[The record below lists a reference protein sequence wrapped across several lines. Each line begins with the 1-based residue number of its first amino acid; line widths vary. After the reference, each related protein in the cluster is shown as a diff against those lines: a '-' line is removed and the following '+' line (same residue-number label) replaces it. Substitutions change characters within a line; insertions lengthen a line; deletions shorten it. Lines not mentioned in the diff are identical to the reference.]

1 MKYLVILG
9 DGMADYPCPQL
20 DGKTPLEV
28 ANKPNMD
35 ALCAKGVIGLVKTV
49 PDGMKPG
56 SDVANLAMMGYAPD
70 KYYTGRSPLEALSIG
85 IDMSSSDIATRCNLV
100 TLSGDEPFE
109 NKVMVDYS
117 AGEITTQEAEE
128 LIKAVQEALGNDK
141 YSFYSGVSY
150 RHCMITK
157 GGKLGAQY
165 TPPHDIS
172 DKVIGEYLPK
182 GEDADEHLAMLQAS
196 YQLLKDHPINIERI
210 KQGKNPANCIWL
222 WGEGS
227 KPALDDF
234 GQKYGLKAGVISAVD
249 LVKGIGIG
257 AGMTSW
263 DVEGATGTYHTNFEG
278 KAKRAIDAFREGYD
292 YVYIHMEAPD
302 ECGHQGDLDNKIK
315 SIELIDEKVVG
326 YCKRELDE
334 MGEPYRILIAPDH
347 PTPISIKTHV
357 GDPVPFILYDSS
369 SDIDS
374 GFSTYN
380 EKTAKES
387 GIYYEPCQD
396 LIEDFLSKPEETQE
410 SSQLADTGESDNEDK
425 AVAPVQP
432 IGDNQAP
439 KTKKPL
445 TAKQKKNIIIA
456 VLCIVAIIGV
466 GLGIGLPVYFHF
478 KDKIMV
484 ASAEDFNKDIT
495 KGTYFVLSKDVVI
508 DGDLDMSARGNYSID
523 LQGHTLTV
531 NGTLTYS
538 TDDAKDIKIGNTKKK
553 AYVEGGVVDADKIVI
568 NALNANVEILSN
580 TQTSRA
586 EILAKQV
593 TLTSMTSADGIYVG
607 AQNVALKG
615 AISTANASQ
624 IELSSTAVDAN
635 AQVSATG
642 KINGK
647 LVAQKV
653 DLTAT
658 ASSGITSIVLDAD
671 STAQISGKVEAGI
684 EGGKKVA
691 MLSGHSC
698 SEYRDI
704 ATLAIYRESAGDYTI
719 KGCDKVVYIDKLATP
734 VDLIVEERAGGKIFA
749 VSAKVVGATKYVFNV
764 DGTEHV
770 VESNQLDVSSLMS
783 NGGAGKHIIT
793 VFVKGDY
800 DFGALETASGT
811 VYVDSDQA
819 KIEYAY
825 KITLSTPE
833 NVQVA
838 EDSNGIYL
846 AFNKVDFADYYT
858 VDVAGQQLRFDADK
872 NATTQKFYLTEV
884 LKAVGNYS
892 VRVTAHSNVAEILS
906 SKQAMASYTKT
917 QQLGTVTELTAR
929 ENGAQINVSW
939 VAIDGADSYIVYA
952 NNAGTLVELGR
963 TSMTSFSFD
972 KTLLGGATEIAVVA
986 QGNGYYTTGGF
997 ANATVER

>member
-56 SDVANLAMMGYAPD
+56 SDVANLSMMGYAPD

-85 IDMSSSDIATRCNLV
+85 IDMSASDIATRCNLV
-100 TLSGDEPFE
+100 TLSDDEPFE

-182 GEDADEHLAMLQAS
+182 GEDSDEHLAMLQAS
-196 YQLLKDHPINIERI
+196 YELLKDHPINLERI

-278 KAKRAIDAFREGYD
+278 KAKRAIDAFKEGYD

-326 YCKRELDE
+326 YCKRELDD

-347 PTPISIKTHV
+347 PTPIAIKTHV

-369 SDIDS
+369 SDIES
-374 GFSTYN
+374 GYTTYN
-380 EKTAKES
+380 EKTAKAS

-396 LIEDFLSKPEETQE
+396 LIDDFLSKPEETQE
-410 SSQLADTGESDNEDK
+410 EVVPTEEQKGDGV

-432 IGDNQAP
+432 ISDNKPP
-439 KTKKPL
+439 KAKKPL

-466 GLGIGLPVYFHF
+466 GLGVGLPVYFHF

-484 ASAEDFNKDIT
+484 AEAADFNKDIT

-531 NGTLTYS
+531 RGTLTYS
-538 TDDAKDIKIGNTKKK
+538 TDSAKDIKIGNTKKK
-553 AYVEGGVVDADKIVI
+553 AYVEGGVIDADKIVI
-568 NALNANVEILSN
+568 STLNANVEILSN
-580 TQTSRA
+580 TQTGRA
-586 EILAKQV
+586 EIVAKRV
-593 TLTSMTSADGIYVG
+593 TISSMTAADGISVG
-607 AQNVALKG
+607 AQNISLTG
-615 AISTANASQ
+615 AISTGNASQ
-624 IELSSTAVDAN
+624 IILSSTAVDAN
-635 AQVSATG
+635 AQASATG
-642 KINGK
+642 KIGGK
-647 LVAQKV
+647 LALENV
-653 DLTAT
+653 DLIAT
-658 ASSGITSIVLDAD
+658 ASSSITSIVLDD
-671 STAQISGKVEAGI
+671 QSTAQISGTIEAGI

-691 MLSGHSC
+691 MLGGHSC
-698 SEYRDI
+698 SEYKNV
-704 ATLAIYRESAGDYTI
+704 ATLAIYRAGVGDYTI

-734 VDLIVEERAGGKIFA
+734 VDLIIEERAGGKIFA
-749 VSAKVVGATKYVFNV
+749 VSAKVVGATNYVFNV

-770 VESNQLDVSSLMS
+770 ASGNQLDISALMS

-793 VFVKGDY
+793 VYAKGNY
-800 DFGALETASGT
+800 DFATLETADAT
-811 VYVDSDQA
+811 VYVDSDST

-825 KITLSTPE
+825 KITLATPE
-833 NVQVA
+833 NLQVA

-846 AFNKVDFADYYT
+846 AFSKVDFADYYT
-858 VDVAGQQLRFDADK
+858 VDVAGQQLRFEADK
-872 NATTQKFYLTEV
+872 DAATQKFYLTEV
-884 LKAVGNYS
+884 LKEVGNYS

-906 SKQAMASYTKT
+906 SKQAMTSYTKT
-917 QQLGTVTELTAR
+917 QQLGVATELTAR

-939 VAIDGADSYIVYA
+939 SAVEGADSYIIFA
-952 NNAGTLVELGR
+952 NDGGRLVELGR

-972 KTLLGGATEIAVVA
+972 KTLLGSATEVSVVA
-986 QGNGYYTTGGF
+986 QGNGYYITGGF
-997 ANATVER
+997 ATTPIV

>member
-56 SDVANLAMMGYAPD
+56 SDVANLSMMGYAPD

-85 IDMSSSDIATRCNLV
+85 IDMSASDIATRCNLV
-100 TLSGDEPFE
+100 TLSDDEPFE

-182 GEDADEHLAMLQAS
+182 GEDSDEHLAMLQAS
-196 YQLLKDHPINIERI
+196 YELLKDHPINLERI

-249 LVKGIGIG
+249 LVKGIGVG

-278 KAKRAIDAFREGYD
+278 KAKRAIDAFKEGYD

-315 SIELIDEKVVG
+315 AIELIDEKVVG
-326 YCKRELDE
+326 YCKRELDD

-347 PTPISIKTHV
+347 PTPIAIKTHV

-369 SDIDS
+369 SDIES
-374 GFSTYN
+374 GYTTYN
-380 EKTAKES
+380 EKTAKAS

-396 LIEDFLSKPEETQE
+396 LIDDFLSKPEETQE
-410 SSQLADTGESDNEDK
+410 EVVPTEEQKGDGV

-432 IGDNQAP
+432 ISDNKPP
-439 KTKKPL
+439 KAKKPL

-466 GLGIGLPVYFHF
+466 GLGVGLPVYFHF

-484 ASAEDFNKDIT
+484 AEAADFNKDIT

-531 NGTLTYS
+531 RGTLTYS
-538 TDDAKDIKIGNTKKK
+538 TDSAKDIKIGNTKKK
-553 AYVEGGVVDADKIVI
+553 AYVEGGVIDADKIVI
-568 NALNANVEILSN
+568 STLNANVEILSN
-580 TQTSRA
+580 TQTGRA
-586 EILAKQV
+586 EIVAKRV
-593 TLTSMTSADGIYVG
+593 TISSMTAADGISVG
-607 AQNVALKG
+607 AQNISLTG
-615 AISTANASQ
+615 AISTGNASQ
-624 IELSSTAVDAN
+624 IILSSTAVDAN
-635 AQVSATG
+635 AQASATG
-642 KINGK
+642 KIGGK
-647 LVAQKV
+647 LALENV
-653 DLTAT
+653 DLIAT
-658 ASSGITSIVLDAD
+658 ASSSITSIVLDD
-671 STAQISGKVEAGI
+671 QSTAQISGTIEAGI

-691 MLSGHSC
+691 MLGGHSC
-698 SEYRDI
+698 SEYKNV
-704 ATLAIYRESAGDYTI
+704 ATLAIYRAGAGDYTI

-734 VDLIVEERAGGKIFA
+734 VDLIIEERAGGKIFA
-749 VSAKVVGATKYVFNV
+749 VSAKVVGATNYVFNV

-770 VESNQLDVSSLMS
+770 ASGNQLDISALMS

-793 VFVKGDY
+793 VYAKGNY
-800 DFGALETASGT
+800 DFATLETADAT
-811 VYVDSDQA
+811 VYVDSDST

-825 KITLSTPE
+825 KITLATPE
-833 NVQVA
+833 NLQVA

-846 AFNKVDFADYYT
+846 AVSKVDFADYYT
-858 VDVAGQQLRFDADK
+858 VDIAGQQLRFEADK
-872 NATTQKFYLTEV
+872 DAATQKFYLTEV
-884 LKAVGNYS
+884 LKEVGNYS

-906 SKQAMASYTKT
+906 SKQAMTSYTKT
-917 QQLGTVTELTAR
+917 QQLGVATELTAR

-939 VAIDGADSYIVYA
+939 SAVEGADSYIIFA
-952 NNAGTLVELGR
+952 NDGGRLVELGR

-972 KTLLGGATEIAVVA
+972 KTLLGSATEVSVVA
-986 QGNGYYTTGGF
+986 QGNGYYITGGF
-997 ANATVER
+997 ATTPIV

>member
-56 SDVANLAMMGYAPD
+56 SDVANLSMMGYAPD

-85 IDMSSSDIATRCNLV
+85 IDMSASDIATRCNLV
-100 TLSGDEPFE
+100 TLSDDEPFE

-182 GEDADEHLAMLQAS
+182 GEDSDEHLAMLQAS
-196 YQLLKDHPINIERI
+196 YELLKDHPINLERI

-249 LVKGIGIG
+249 LVKGIGVG

-278 KAKRAIDAFREGYD
+278 KAKRAIDAFKEGYD

-315 SIELIDEKVVG
+315 AIELIDEKVVG
-326 YCKRELDE
+326 YCKRELDD

-347 PTPISIKTHV
+347 PTPIAIKTHV

-369 SDIDS
+369 SDIES
-374 GFSTYN
+374 GYTTYN
-380 EKTAKES
+380 EKTAKAS

-396 LIEDFLSKPEETQE
+396 LIDDFLSKPEETQE
-410 SSQLADTGESDNEDK
+410 EVVPTEEQKGDGV

-432 IGDNQAP
+432 ISDNKPP
-439 KTKKPL
+439 KAKKPL

-466 GLGIGLPVYFHF
+466 GLGVGLPVYFHF

-484 ASAEDFNKDIT
+484 AEAADFNKDIT

-531 NGTLTYS
+531 RGTLTYS
-538 TDDAKDIKIGNTKKK
+538 TDSAKDIKIGNTKKK
-553 AYVEGGVVDADKIVI
+553 AYVEGGVIDADKIVI
-568 NALNANVEILSN
+568 STLNANVEILSN
-580 TQTSRA
+580 TQTGRA
-586 EILAKQV
+586 EIVAKRV
-593 TLTSMTSADGIYVG
+593 TISSMTAADGISVG
-607 AQNVALKG
+607 AQNISLTG
-615 AISTANASQ
+615 AISTGNASQ
-624 IELSSTAVDAN
+624 IILSSTAVDAN
-635 AQVSATG
+635 AQASATG
-642 KINGK
+642 KIGGK
-647 LVAQKV
+647 LALENV
-653 DLTAT
+653 DLIAT
-658 ASSGITSIVLDAD
+658 ASSSITSIVLDD
-671 STAQISGKVEAGI
+671 QSTAQISGTIEAGI

-691 MLSGHSC
+691 MLGGHSC
-698 SEYRDI
+698 SEYKNV
-704 ATLAIYRESAGDYTI
+704 ATLAIYRAGAGDYTI

-734 VDLIVEERAGGKIFA
+734 VDLIIEERAGGKIFA
-749 VSAKVVGATKYVFNV
+749 VSAKVVGATNYVFNV

-770 VESNQLDVSSLMS
+770 ASGNQLDISALMS

-793 VFVKGDY
+793 VYAKGNY
-800 DFGALETASGT
+800 DFATLETADAT
-811 VYVDSDQA
+811 VYVDSDST

-825 KITLSTPE
+825 KITLATPE
-833 NVQVA
+833 NLQVA

-846 AFNKVDFADYYT
+846 AFSKVDFADYYT
-858 VDVAGQQLRFDADK
+858 VDVAGQQLRFEADK
-872 NATTQKFYLTEV
+872 DAATQKFYLTEV
-884 LKAVGNYS
+884 LKEVGNYS

-906 SKQAMASYTKT
+906 SKQAMTSYTKT
-917 QQLGTVTELTAR
+917 QQLGVATELTAR
-929 ENGAQINVSW
+929 ENGAQINVCWSA
-939 VAIDGADSYIVYA
+939 VEGADSYIIFA
-952 NNAGTLVELGR
+952 NDGGRLVELGR

-972 KTLLGGATEIAVVA
+972 KTLLGSATEVSVVA
-986 QGNGYYTTGGF
+986 QGNGYYITGGF
-997 ANATVER
+997 ATTPIV

>member
-56 SDVANLAMMGYAPD
+56 SDVANLSMMGYAPD

-85 IDMSSSDIATRCNLV
+85 IDMSASDIATRCNLV
-100 TLSGDEPFE
+100 TLSDDEPFE

-182 GEDADEHLAMLQAS
+182 GEDSDEHLAMLQAS
-196 YQLLKDHPINIERI
+196 YELLKDHPINLERI

-278 KAKRAIDAFREGYD
+278 KAKRAIDAFKEGYD

-302 ECGHQGDLDNKIK
+302 ECGHQGDLANKIK

-326 YCKRELDE
+326 YCKRELDD

-347 PTPISIKTHV
+347 PTPIAIKTHV

-369 SDIDS
+369 SDIES
-374 GFSTYN
+374 GYTTYN
-380 EKTAKES
+380 EKTAKAS

-396 LIEDFLSKPEETQE
+396 LIDDFLSKPEETQE
-410 SSQLADTGESDNEDK
+410 EVVPTEEQKGDGV

-432 IGDNQAP
+432 ISDNKPP
-439 KTKKPL
+439 KAKKPL

-466 GLGIGLPVYFHF
+466 GLGVGLPVYFHF

-484 ASAEDFNKDIT
+484 AEAADFNKDIT

-531 NGTLTYS
+531 RGTLTYS
-538 TDDAKDIKIGNTKKK
+538 TDSAKDIKIGNTKKK
-553 AYVEGGVVDADKIVI
+553 AYVEGGVIDADKIVI
-568 NALNANVEILSN
+568 STLNANVEILSN
-580 TQTSRA
+580 TQTGRA
-586 EILAKQV
+586 EIVAKRV
-593 TLTSMTSADGIYVG
+593 TISSMTAADGISVG
-607 AQNVALKG
+607 AQNISLTG
-615 AISTANASQ
+615 AISTGNASQ
-624 IELSSTAVDAN
+624 IILSSTAVDAN
-635 AQVSATG
+635 AQASATG
-642 KINGK
+642 KIGGK
-647 LVAQKV
+647 LALENV
-653 DLTAT
+653 DLIAT
-658 ASSGITSIVLDAD
+658 ASSSITSIVLDD
-671 STAQISGKVEAGI
+671 QSTAQISGTIEAGI

-691 MLSGHSC
+691 MLGGHSC
-698 SEYRDI
+698 SEYKNV
-704 ATLAIYRESAGDYTI
+704 ATLAIYRAGAGDYTI

-734 VDLIVEERAGGKIFA
+734 VDLIIEERAGGKIFA
-749 VSAKVVGATKYVFNV
+749 VSAKVVGATNYVFNV

-770 VESNQLDVSSLMS
+770 ASGNQLDISALMS

-793 VFVKGDY
+793 VYAKGNY
-800 DFGALETASGT
+800 DFATLETADAT
-811 VYVDSDQA
+811 VYVDSDST

-825 KITLSTPE
+825 KITLATPE
-833 NVQVA
+833 NLQVA

-846 AFNKVDFADYYT
+846 AFSKVDFADYYT
-858 VDVAGQQLRFDADK
+858 VDIAGQQLRFEADK
-872 NATTQKFYLTEV
+872 DAATQKFYLTEV
-884 LKAVGNYS
+884 LKEVGNYS

-906 SKQAMASYTKT
+906 SKQAMTSYTKT
-917 QQLGTVTELTAR
+917 QQLGVATELTAR

-939 VAIDGADSYIVYA
+939 SAVEGADSYIIFA
-952 NNAGTLVELGR
+952 NDGGRLVELGR

-972 KTLLGGATEIAVVA
+972 KTLLGSATEVSVVA
-986 QGNGYYTTGGF
+986 QGNGYYITGGF
-997 ANATVER
+997 ATTPIV

>member
-56 SDVANLAMMGYAPD
+56 SDVANLSMMGYAPD

-85 IDMSSSDIATRCNLV
+85 IDMSASDIATRCNLV
-100 TLSGDEPFE
+100 TLSDDEPFE

-182 GEDADEHLAMLQAS
+182 GEDSDEHLAMLQAS
-196 YQLLKDHPINIERI
+196 YELLKDHPINLERI

-234 GQKYGLKAGVISAVD
+234 GQKYGLTAGVISAVD
-249 LVKGIGIG
+249 LVKGIGVG

-278 KAKRAIDAFREGYD
+278 KAKRAIDAFKEGYD

-315 SIELIDEKVVG
+315 AIELIDEKVVG
-326 YCKRELDE
+326 YCKRELDD

-347 PTPISIKTHV
+347 PTPIAIKTHV

-369 SDIDS
+369 SDIES
-374 GFSTYN
+374 GYTTYN
-380 EKTAKES
+380 EKTAKAS

-396 LIEDFLSKPEETQE
+396 LIDDFLSKPEETQE
-410 SSQLADTGESDNEDK
+410 EVVPTEEQKGDGV

-432 IGDNQAP
+432 ISDNKPP
-439 KTKKPL
+439 KAKKPL

-466 GLGIGLPVYFHF
+466 GLGVGLPVYFHF

-484 ASAEDFNKDIT
+484 AEAADFNKDIT

-531 NGTLTYS
+531 RGTLTYS
-538 TDDAKDIKIGNTKKK
+538 TDSAKDIKIGNTKKK
-553 AYVEGGVVDADKIVI
+553 AYVEGGVIDADKIVI
-568 NALNANVEILSN
+568 STLNANVEILSN
-580 TQTSRA
+580 TQTGRA
-586 EILAKQV
+586 EIVAKRV
-593 TLTSMTSADGIYVG
+593 TISSMTAADGISVG
-607 AQNVALKG
+607 AQNISLTG
-615 AISTANASQ
+615 AISTGNASQ
-624 IELSSTAVDAN
+624 IILSSTAVDAN
-635 AQVSATG
+635 AQASATG
-642 KINGK
+642 KIGGK
-647 LVAQKV
+647 LALENV
-653 DLTAT
+653 DLIAT
-658 ASSGITSIVLDAD
+658 ASSSITSIVLDD
-671 STAQISGKVEAGI
+671 QSTAQISGTIEAGI

-691 MLSGHSC
+691 MLGGHSC
-698 SEYRDI
+698 SEYKNV
-704 ATLAIYRESAGDYTI
+704 ATLAIYRAGAGDYTI

-734 VDLIVEERAGGKIFA
+734 VDLIIEERAGGKIFA
-749 VSAKVVGATKYVFNV
+749 VSAKVVGATNYVFNV

-770 VESNQLDVSSLMS
+770 ASGNQLDISALMS

-793 VFVKGDY
+793 VYAKGNY
-800 DFGALETASGT
+800 DFATLETADAT
-811 VYVDSDQA
+811 VYVDSDST

-825 KITLSTPE
+825 KITLATPE
-833 NVQVA
+833 NLQVA

-846 AFNKVDFADYYT
+846 AFSKVDFADYYT
-858 VDVAGQQLRFDADK
+858 VDIAGQQLRFEADK
-872 NATTQKFYLTEV
+872 DAATQKFYLTEV
-884 LKAVGNYS
+884 LKEVGNYS

-906 SKQAMASYTKT
+906 SKQAMTSYTKT
-917 QQLGTVTELTAR
+917 QQLGVATELTAR

-939 VAIDGADSYIVYA
+939 SAVEGADSYIIFA
-952 NNAGTLVELGR
+952 NDGGRLVELGR

-972 KTLLGGATEIAVVA
+972 KTLLGSATEVSVVA
-986 QGNGYYTTGGF
+986 QGNGYYITGGF
-997 ANATVER
+997 ATTPIV

>member
-56 SDVANLAMMGYAPD
+56 SDVANLSMMGYAPD

-85 IDMSSSDIATRCNLV
+85 IDMSASDISTRCNLV
-100 TLSGDEPFE
+100 TLSDDEPFE

-182 GEDADEHLAMLQAS
+182 GEDSDEHLAMLQAS
-196 YQLLKDHPINIERI
+196 YELLKDHPINLERI

-249 LVKGIGIG
+249 LVKGIGVG

-278 KAKRAIDAFREGYD
+278 KAKRAIDAFKEGYD

-315 SIELIDEKVVG
+315 AIELIDEKVVG
-326 YCKRELDE
+326 YCKRELDD

-347 PTPISIKTHV
+347 PTPIAIKTHV

-369 SDIDS
+369 SDIES
-374 GFSTYN
+374 GYTTYN
-380 EKTAKES
+380 EKTAKAS

-396 LIEDFLSKPEETQE
+396 LIDDFLSKPEETQE
-410 SSQLADTGESDNEDK
+410 EVVPTEEQKGDGV

-432 IGDNQAP
+432 ISDNKPP
-439 KTKKPL
+439 KAKKPL

-466 GLGIGLPVYFHF
+466 GLGVGLPVYFHF

-484 ASAEDFNKDIT
+484 AEAADFNKDIT

-531 NGTLTYS
+531 RGTLTYS
-538 TDDAKDIKIGNTKKK
+538 TDSAKDIKIGNTKKK
-553 AYVEGGVVDADKIVI
+553 AYVEGGVIDADKIVI
-568 NALNANVEILSN
+568 STLNANVEILSN
-580 TQTSRA
+580 TQTGRA
-586 EILAKQV
+586 EIVAKRV
-593 TLTSMTSADGIYVG
+593 TISSMTAADGISVG
-607 AQNVALKG
+607 AQNISLTG
-615 AISTANASQ
+615 AISTGNASQ
-624 IELSSTAVDAN
+624 IILSSTAVDAN
-635 AQVSATG
+635 AQASATG
-642 KINGK
+642 KIGGK
-647 LVAQKV
+647 LALENV
-653 DLTAT
+653 DLIAT
-658 ASSGITSIVLDAD
+658 ASSSITSIVLDD
-671 STAQISGKVEAGI
+671 QSTAQISGTIEAGI

-691 MLSGHSC
+691 MLGGHSC
-698 SEYRDI
+698 SEYKNV
-704 ATLAIYRESAGDYTI
+704 ATLAIYRAGAGDYTI

-734 VDLIVEERAGGKIFA
+734 VDLIIEERAGGKIFA
-749 VSAKVVGATKYVFNV
+749 VSAKVVGATNYVFNV

-770 VESNQLDVSSLMS
+770 ASGNQLDISALMS

-793 VFVKGDY
+793 VYAKGNY
-800 DFGALETASGT
+800 DFATLETADAT
-811 VYVDSDQA
+811 VYVDSDST

-825 KITLSTPE
+825 KITLATPE
-833 NVQVA
+833 NLQVA

-846 AFNKVDFADYYT
+846 AFSKVDFADYYT
-858 VDVAGQQLRFDADK
+858 VDIAGQQLRFEADK
-872 NATTQKFYLTEV
+872 DAATQKFYLTEV
-884 LKAVGNYS
+884 LKEVGNYS

-906 SKQAMASYTKT
+906 SKQAMTSYTKT
-917 QQLGTVTELTAR
+917 QQLGVATELTAR

-939 VAIDGADSYIVYA
+939 SAVEGADSYIIFA
-952 NNAGTLVELGR
+952 NDGGRLVELGR

-972 KTLLGGATEIAVVA
+972 KTLLGSATEVSVVA
-986 QGNGYYTTGGF
+986 QGNGYYITGGF
-997 ANATVER
+997 ATTPIV

>member
-56 SDVANLAMMGYAPD
+56 SDVANLSMMGYAPD

-85 IDMSSSDIATRCNLV
+85 IDMSASDIATRCNLV
-100 TLSGDEPFE
+100 TLSDDEPFE

-182 GEDADEHLAMLQAS
+182 GEDSDEHLAMLQAS
-196 YQLLKDHPINIERI
+196 YELLKDHPINLERI

-278 KAKRAIDAFREGYD
+278 KAKRAIDAFKEGYD

-326 YCKRELDE
+326 YCKRELDD

-347 PTPISIKTHV
+347 PTPIAIKTHV

-369 SDIDS
+369 SDIES
-374 GFSTYN
+374 GYTTYN
-380 EKTAKES
+380 EKTAKAS

-396 LIEDFLSKPEETQE
+396 LIDDFLSKPEETQE
-410 SSQLADTGESDNEDK
+410 EVVPTEEQKGDGV

-432 IGDNQAP
+432 ISDNKPP
-439 KTKKPL
+439 KAKKPL

-466 GLGIGLPVYFHF
+466 GLGVGLPVYFHF

-484 ASAEDFNKDIT
+484 AEAADFNKDIT

-531 NGTLTYS
+531 RGTLTYS
-538 TDDAKDIKIGNTKKK
+538 TDSAKDIKIGNTKKK
-553 AYVEGGVVDADKIVI
+553 AYVEGGVIDADKIVI
-568 NALNANVEILSN
+568 STLNANVEILSN
-580 TQTSRA
+580 TQTGRA
-586 EILAKQV
+586 EIVAKRV
-593 TLTSMTSADGIYVG
+593 TISSMTAADGISVG
-607 AQNVALKG
+607 AQNISLTG
-615 AISTANASQ
+615 AISTGNASQ
-624 IELSSTAVDAN
+624 IILSSTAVDAN
-635 AQVSATG
+635 AQASATG
-642 KINGK
+642 KIGGK
-647 LVAQKV
+647 LALENV
-653 DLTAT
+653 DLIAT
-658 ASSGITSIVLDAD
+658 ASSSITSIVLDD
-671 STAQISGKVEAGI
+671 QSTAQISGTIEAGI

-691 MLSGHSC
+691 MLGGHSC
-698 SEYRDI
+698 SEYKNV
-704 ATLAIYRESAGDYTI
+704 ATLAIYRAGAGDYTI

-734 VDLIVEERAGGKIFA
+734 VDLIIEERAGGKIFA
-749 VSAKVVGATKYVFNV
+749 VSAKVVGATNYVFNV

-770 VESNQLDVSSLMS
+770 ASGNQLDISALMS

-793 VFVKGDY
+793 VYAKGNY
-800 DFGALETASGT
+800 DFATLETADAT
-811 VYVDSDQA
+811 VYVDSDST

-825 KITLSTPE
+825 KITLATPE
-833 NVQVA
+833 NLQVA

-846 AFNKVDFADYYT
+846 AFSKVDFADYYT
-858 VDVAGQQLRFDADK
+858 VDIAGQQLRFEADK
-872 NATTQKFYLTEV
+872 DAATQKFYLTEV
-884 LKAVGNYS
+884 LKEVGNYS

-906 SKQAMASYTKT
+906 SKQAMTSYTKT
-917 QQLGTVTELTAR
+917 QQLGVATELTAR

-939 VAIDGADSYIVYA
+939 SAVEGADSYIIFA
-952 NNAGTLVELGR
+952 NDGGRLVELGR

-972 KTLLGGATEIAVVA
+972 KTLLGSATEVSVVA
-986 QGNGYYTTGGF
+986 QGNGYYITGGF
-997 ANATVER
+997 ATTPIV

>member
-56 SDVANLAMMGYAPD
+56 SDVANLSMMGYAPD

-85 IDMSSSDIATRCNLV
+85 IDMSASDIATRCNLV
-100 TLSGDEPFE
+100 TLSDDEPFE

-182 GEDADEHLAMLQAS
+182 GEDSDEHLAMLQAS
-196 YQLLKDHPINIERI
+196 YELLKDHPINLERI

-249 LVKGIGIG
+249 LVKGIGVG

-278 KAKRAIDAFREGYD
+278 KAKRAIDAFKEGYD

-315 SIELIDEKVVG
+315 AIELIDEKVVG
-326 YCKRELDE
+326 YCKRELDD

-347 PTPISIKTHV
+347 PTPIAIKTHV

-369 SDIDS
+369 SDIES
-374 GFSTYN
+374 GYTTYN
-380 EKTAKES
+380 EKTAKAS

-396 LIEDFLSKPEETQE
+396 LIDDFLSKPEETQE
-410 SSQLADTGESDNEDK
+410 EVVPTEEQKGDGV

-432 IGDNQAP
+432 ISDNKPP
-439 KTKKPL
+439 KAKKPL

-466 GLGIGLPVYFHF
+466 GLGVGLPVYFHF

-484 ASAEDFNKDIT
+484 AEAADFNKDIT

-531 NGTLTYS
+531 RGTLTYS
-538 TDDAKDIKIGNTKKK
+538 TDSAKDIKIGNTKKK
-553 AYVEGGVVDADKIVI
+553 AYVEGGVIDADKIVI
-568 NALNANVEILSN
+568 STLNANVEILSN
-580 TQTSRA
+580 TQTGRA
-586 EILAKQV
+586 EIVAKRV
-593 TLTSMTSADGIYVG
+593 TISSMTAADGISVG
-607 AQNVALKG
+607 AQNISLTG
-615 AISTANASQ
+615 AISTGNASQ
-624 IELSSTAVDAN
+624 IILSSTAVDAN
-635 AQVSATG
+635 AQASATG
-642 KINGK
+642 KIGGK
-647 LVAQKV
+647 LALENV
-653 DLTAT
+653 DLIAT
-658 ASSGITSIVLDAD
+658 ASSSITSIVLDD
-671 STAQISGKVEAGI
+671 QSTAQISGTIEAGI

-691 MLSGHSC
+691 MLGGHSC
-698 SEYRDI
+698 SEYKNV
-704 ATLAIYRESAGDYTI
+704 ATLAIYRAGAGDYTI

-734 VDLIVEERAGGKIFA
+734 VDLIIEERAGGKIFA
-749 VSAKVVGATKYVFNV
+749 VSAKVVGATNYVFNV

-770 VESNQLDVSSLMS
+770 ASGNQLDISALMS

-793 VFVKGDY
+793 VYAKGNY
-800 DFGALETASGT
+800 DFATLETADAT
-811 VYVDSDQA
+811 VYVDSDST

-825 KITLSTPE
+825 KITLATPE
-833 NVQVA
+833 NLQVA

-846 AFNKVDFADYYT
+846 AFSKVDFADYYT
-858 VDVAGQQLRFDADK
+858 VDIAGQQLRFEADK
-872 NATTQKFYLTEV
+872 DAATQKFYLTEV
-884 LKAVGNYS
+884 LKEVGNYS

-906 SKQAMASYTKT
+906 SKQAMTSYTKT
-917 QQLGTVTELTAR
+917 QQLGVATELTAR

-939 VAIDGADSYIVYA
+939 SAVEGADSYIIFA
-952 NNAGTLVELGR
+952 NDGGRLVELGR

-972 KTLLGGATEIAVVA
+972 KTLLGSATEVSVVA
-986 QGNGYYTTGGF
+986 QGNGYYITGGF
-997 ANATVER
+997 ATTPIV

>member
-56 SDVANLAMMGYAPD
+56 SDVANLSMMGYAPD

-85 IDMSSSDIATRCNLV
+85 IDMSASDIATRCNLV
-100 TLSGDEPFE
+100 TLSDDEPFE

-182 GEDADEHLAMLQAS
+182 GEDSDEHLAMLQAS
-196 YQLLKDHPINIERI
+196 YELLKDHPINLERI

-278 KAKRAIDAFREGYD
+278 KAKRAIDAFKEGYD

-315 SIELIDEKVVG
+315 AIELIDEKVVG
-326 YCKRELDE
+326 YCKRELDD

-347 PTPISIKTHV
+347 PTPIAIKTHV

-369 SDIDS
+369 SDIES
-374 GFSTYN
+374 GYTTYN
-380 EKTAKES
+380 EKTAKAS

-396 LIEDFLSKPEETQE
+396 LIDDFLSKPEETQE
-410 SSQLADTGESDNEDK
+410 EVVPTEEQKGDGV

-432 IGDNQAP
+432 ISDNKPP
-439 KTKKPL
+439 KAKKPL

-466 GLGIGLPVYFHF
+466 GLGVGLPVYFHF

-484 ASAEDFNKDIT
+484 AEAADFNKDIT

-531 NGTLTYS
+531 RGTLTYS
-538 TDDAKDIKIGNTKKK
+538 TDSAKDIKIGNTKKK
-553 AYVEGGVVDADKIVI
+553 AYVEGGVIDADKIVI
-568 NALNANVEILSN
+568 STLNANVEILSN
-580 TQTSRA
+580 TQTGRA
-586 EILAKQV
+586 EIVAKRV
-593 TLTSMTSADGIYVG
+593 TISSMTAADGISVG
-607 AQNVALKG
+607 AQNISLTG
-615 AISTANASQ
+615 AISTGNASQ
-624 IELSSTAVDAN
+624 IILSSTAVDAN
-635 AQVSATG
+635 AQASATG
-642 KINGK
+642 KIGGK
-647 LVAQKV
+647 LALENV
-653 DLTAT
+653 DLIAT
-658 ASSGITSIVLDAD
+658 ASSSITSIVLDD
-671 STAQISGKVEAGI
+671 QSTAQISGTIEAGI

-691 MLSGHSC
+691 MLGGHSC
-698 SEYRDI
+698 SEYKNV
-704 ATLAIYRESAGDYTI
+704 ATLAIYRAGAGDYTI

-734 VDLIVEERAGGKIFA
+734 VDLIIEERAGGKIFA
-749 VSAKVVGATKYVFNV
+749 VSAKVVGATNYVFNV

-770 VESNQLDVSSLMS
+770 ASGNQLDISALMS

-793 VFVKGDY
+793 VYAKGNY
-800 DFGALETASGT
+800 DFATLEIADAT
-811 VYVDSDQA
+811 VYVDSDST

-825 KITLSTPE
+825 KITLATPE
-833 NVQVA
+833 NLQVA

-846 AFNKVDFADYYT
+846 AFSKVDFADYYT
-858 VDVAGQQLRFDADK
+858 VDVAGQQLRFEADK
-872 NATTQKFYLTEV
+872 DAATQKFYLTEV
-884 LKAVGNYS
+884 LKEVGNYS

-906 SKQAMASYTKT
+906 SKQAMTSYTKT
-917 QQLGTVTELTAR
+917 QQLGVATELTAR

-939 VAIDGADSYIVYA
+939 SAVEGADSYIIFA
-952 NNAGTLVELGR
+952 NDGGRLVELGR

-972 KTLLGGATEIAVVA
+972 KTLLGSATEVSVVA
-986 QGNGYYTTGGF
+986 QGNGYYITGGF
-997 ANATVER
+997 ATTPIV

>member
-56 SDVANLAMMGYAPD
+56 SDVANLSMMGYAPD

-85 IDMSSSDIATRCNLV
+85 IDMDASDIATRCNLV
-100 TLSGDEPFE
+100 TLSSDEPFE
-109 NKVMVDYS
+109 DKVMVDYS
-117 AGEITTQEAEE
+117 AGEITTQEARE

-182 GEDADEHLAMLQAS
+182 GEDGDEHLAMLKAS
-196 YQLLKDHPINIERI
+196 YELLKDHPINIERV

-326 YCKRELDE
+326 YCKKQLDE

-347 PTPISIKTHV
+347 PTPIAIKTHV
-357 GDPVPFILYDSS
+357 GDPVPFVLYDSS

-374 GFSTYN
+374 GYATYN
-380 EKTAKES
+380 EKTAKAS

-396 LIEDFLSKPEETQE
+396 LIEDFLSKPEDTQVE
-410 SSQLADTGESDNEDK
+410 EEPTDGGESDG
-425 AVAPVQP
+425 AVVPVQP
-432 IGDNQAP
+432 ISDVKPP
-439 KTKKPL
+439 KAKKPL

-466 GLGIGLPVYFHF
+466 GLGIGLPIYFHF

-484 ASAEDFNKDIT
+484 AEAADFDKDIT

-531 NGTLTYS
+531 RGTLTYS
-538 TDDAKDIKIGNTKKK
+538 TDKAKDIKIGNTKKK
-553 AYVEGGVVDADKIVI
+553 AYVEGGIIDADKIVI

-580 TQTSRA
+580 TQTGRA
-586 EILAKQV
+586 EISAKSV
-593 TLTSMTSADGIYVG
+593 TITSMTAADGISVG
-607 AQNVALKG
+607 AQNISMSG
-615 AISTANASQ
+615 AISTGDASQ
-624 IELSSTAVDAN
+624 ITLSSTKIDAN
-635 AQVSATG
+635 AQAVATG
-642 KINGK
+642 KIGGK
-647 LVAQKV
+647 LVLEKI

-658 ASSGITSIVLDAD
+658 ASSTITSIALDGD
-671 STAQISGKVEAGI
+671 STAQIGGKVEAGI

-698 SEYRDI
+698 AEYKNVAI
-704 ATLAIYRESAGDYTI
+704 LAIYREGAGDYTI

-734 VDLIVEERAGGKIFA
+734 VDLIIEERAGGKIFA
-749 VSAKVVGATKYVFNV
+749 VCAKVVGASEYVFSV
-764 DGTEHV
+764 DGTDHV
-770 VESNQLDVSSLMS
+770 ANDNQLDISALMS

-793 VFVKGDY
+793 AYAKGGY
-800 DFGALETASGT
+800 DFATLETAGST
-811 VYVDSDQA
+811 VYVDSEVA

-825 KITLSTPE
+825 KITLATPE
-833 NVQVA
+833 NLQVTA
-838 EDSNGIYL
+838 DSNGIYL
-846 AFNKVDFADYYT
+846 AFDKVDFADYYT

-872 NATTQKFYLTEV
+872 DAAIQKFYLTEV
-884 LKAVGNYS
+884 LKEVGNYS
-892 VRVTAHSNVAEILS
+892 VRVTAHSNIAEILS
-906 SKQAMASYTKT
+906 SKQAMTSYTKT
-917 QQLGTVTELTAR
+917 EQLGLVTELTAR
-929 ENGAQINVSW
+929 ENGVQINVSW
-939 VAIDGADSYIVYA
+939 SAVEGADSYIIYA
-952 NNAGTLVELGR
+952 NNGGSLIELGR

-972 KTLLGGATEIAVVA
+972 KTLLDSATEISVVA
-986 QGNGYYTTGGF
+986 QGNGYYVTGGF
-997 ANATVER
+997 ATTPIV

>member
-56 SDVANLAMMGYAPD
+56 SDVANLSMMGYAPD

-85 IDMSSSDIATRCNLV
+85 IDMSASDIATRCNLV
-100 TLSGDEPFE
+100 TLSDDEPFE

-182 GEDADEHLAMLQAS
+182 GEDSDEHLAMLQAS
-196 YQLLKDHPINIERI
+196 YELLKDHPINLERI

-278 KAKRAIDAFREGYD
+278 KAKRAIDAFKEGYD

-302 ECGHQGDLDNKIK
+302 ECGHQGDLANKIK

-326 YCKRELDE
+326 YCKRELDD

-347 PTPISIKTHV
+347 PTPIAIKTHV

-369 SDIDS
+369 SDIES
-374 GFSTYN
+374 GYTTYN
-380 EKTAKES
+380 EKTAKAS

-396 LIEDFLSKPEETQE
+396 LIDDFLSKPEETQE
-410 SSQLADTGESDNEDK
+410 EVVPTEEQKGDGV

-432 IGDNQAP
+432 ISDNKPP
-439 KTKKPL
+439 KAKKPL

-466 GLGIGLPVYFHF
+466 GLGVGLPVYFHF

-484 ASAEDFNKDIT
+484 AEAADFNKDIT

-531 NGTLTYS
+531 RGTLTYS
-538 TDDAKDIKIGNTKKK
+538 TDSAKDIKIGNTKKK
-553 AYVEGGVVDADKIVI
+553 AYVEGGVIDADKIVI
-568 NALNANVEILSN
+568 STLNANVEILSN
-580 TQTSRA
+580 TQTGRA
-586 EILAKQV
+586 EIVAKRV
-593 TLTSMTSADGIYVG
+593 TISSMTAADGISVG
-607 AQNVALKG
+607 AQNISLTG
-615 AISTANASQ
+615 AISTGNASQ
-624 IELSSTAVDAN
+624 IILSSTAVDAN
-635 AQVSATG
+635 AQASATG
-642 KINGK
+642 KIGGK
-647 LVAQKV
+647 LALENV
-653 DLTAT
+653 DLIAT
-658 ASSGITSIVLDAD
+658 ASSSITSIVLDD
-671 STAQISGKVEAGI
+671 QSTAQISGTIEAGI

-691 MLSGHSC
+691 MLGGHSC
-698 SEYRDI
+698 SEYKNV
-704 ATLAIYRESAGDYTI
+704 ATLAIYRAGAGDYTI

-734 VDLIVEERAGGKIFA
+734 VDLIIEERAGGKIFA
-749 VSAKVVGATKYVFNV
+749 VSAKVVGATNYVFNV

-770 VESNQLDVSSLMS
+770 ASGNQLDISALMS

-793 VFVKGDY
+793 VYAKGNY
-800 DFGALETASGT
+800 DFATLETADAT
-811 VYVDSDQA
+811 VYVDSDST

-825 KITLSTPE
+825 KITLATPE
-833 NVQVA
+833 NLQVA

-846 AFNKVDFADYYT
+846 AFSKVDFADYYT
-858 VDVAGQQLRFDADK
+858 VDVAGQQLRFEADK
-872 NATTQKFYLTEV
+872 DAATQKFYLTEV
-884 LKAVGNYS
+884 LKEVGNYS

-906 SKQAMASYTKT
+906 SKQAMTSYTKT
-917 QQLGTVTELTAR
+917 QQLGVATELTAR

-939 VAIDGADSYIVYA
+939 SAVEGADSYIIFA
-952 NNAGTLVELGR
+952 NDGGRLVELGR

-972 KTLLGGATEIAVVA
+972 KTLLGSATEVSVVA
-986 QGNGYYTTGGF
+986 QGNGYYITGGF
-997 ANATVER
+997 ATTPIV

>member
-56 SDVANLAMMGYAPD
+56 SDVANLSMMGYAPD

-85 IDMSSSDIATRCNLV
+85 IDMSASDIATRCNLV
-100 TLSGDEPFE
+100 TLSDDEPFE

-182 GEDADEHLAMLQAS
+182 GEDSDEHLAMLQAS
-196 YQLLKDHPINIERI
+196 YELLKDHPINLERI

-278 KAKRAIDAFREGYD
+278 KAKRAIDAFKEGYD

-315 SIELIDEKVVG
+315 AIELIDEKVVG
-326 YCKRELDE
+326 YCKRELDD

-369 SDIDS
+369 SDIES
-374 GFSTYN
+374 GYTTYN
-380 EKTAKES
+380 EKTAKAS

-396 LIEDFLSKPEETQE
+396 LIDDFLSKPEETQE
-410 SSQLADTGESDNEDK
+410 EVVPTEEQKGDGV

-432 IGDNQAP
+432 ISDNKPP
-439 KTKKPL
+439 KSKKPL

-466 GLGIGLPVYFHF
+466 GLGVGLPVYFHF

-484 ASAEDFNKDIT
+484 AEAADFNKDIT

-531 NGTLTYS
+531 RGTLTYS
-538 TDDAKDIKIGNTKKK
+538 TDSAKDIKIGNTKKK
-553 AYVEGGVVDADKIVI
+553 AYVEGGVIDADKIVI
-568 NALNANVEILSN
+568 STLNANVEILSN
-580 TQTSRA
+580 TQTGRA
-586 EILAKQV
+586 EIVAKRV
-593 TLTSMTSADGIYVG
+593 TISSMTAADGISVG
-607 AQNVALKG
+607 AQNISLTG
-615 AISTANASQ
+615 AISTGNASQ
-624 IELSSTAVDAN
+624 IILSSTAVDAN
-635 AQVSATG
+635 AQASATG
-642 KINGK
+642 KIGGK
-647 LVAQKV
+647 LALENV
-653 DLTAT
+653 DLIAT
-658 ASSGITSIVLDAD
+658 ASSSITSIVLDD
-671 STAQISGKVEAGI
+671 QSTAQISGTIEAGI

-691 MLSGHSC
+691 MLGGHSC
-698 SEYRDI
+698 SEYKNV
-704 ATLAIYRESAGDYTI
+704 ATLAIYRAGAGDYTI

-734 VDLIVEERAGGKIFA
+734 VDLIIEERAGGKIFA
-749 VSAKVVGATKYVFNV
+749 VSAKVVGATNYVFNV

-770 VESNQLDVSSLMS
+770 ASGNQLDISALMS

-793 VFVKGDY
+793 VYAKGNY
-800 DFGALETASGT
+800 DFATLETADAT
-811 VYVDSDQA
+811 VYVDSDST

-825 KITLSTPE
+825 KITLATPE
-833 NVQVA
+833 NLQVA

-846 AFNKVDFADYYT
+846 AFSKVDFADYYT
-858 VDVAGQQLRFDADK
+858 VDVAGQQLRFEADK
-872 NATTQKFYLTEV
+872 DAATQKFYLTEV
-884 LKAVGNYS
+884 LKEVGNYS

-906 SKQAMASYTKT
+906 SKQAMTSYTKT
-917 QQLGTVTELTAR
+917 QQLGVATELTAR

-939 VAIDGADSYIVYA
+939 SAVEGADSYIIFA
-952 NNAGTLVELGR
+952 NDGGRLVELGR

-972 KTLLGGATEIAVVA
+972 KTLLGSATEVSVVA
-986 QGNGYYTTGGF
+986 QGNGYYITGGF
-997 ANATVER
+997 ATTPIV

>member
-56 SDVANLAMMGYAPD
+56 SDVANLSMMGYAPA

-85 IDMSSSDIATRCNLV
+85 IDMSASDIATRCNLV
-100 TLSGDEPFE
+100 TLSDDEPFE

-182 GEDADEHLAMLQAS
+182 GEDSDEHLAMLQAS
-196 YQLLKDHPINIERI
+196 YELLKDHPINLERI

-278 KAKRAIDAFREGYD
+278 KAKRAIDAFKEGYD

-302 ECGHQGDLDNKIK
+302 ECGHQGDLANKIK

-326 YCKRELDE
+326 YCKRELDD

-347 PTPISIKTHV
+347 PTPIAIKTHV

-369 SDIDS
+369 SDIES
-374 GFSTYN
+374 GYTTYN
-380 EKTAKES
+380 EKTAKAS

-396 LIEDFLSKPEETQE
+396 LIDDFLSKPEETQE
-410 SSQLADTGESDNEDK
+410 EVVPTEEQKGDGV

-432 IGDNQAP
+432 ISDNKPP
-439 KTKKPL
+439 KAKKPL

-466 GLGIGLPVYFHF
+466 GLGVGLPVYFHF

-484 ASAEDFNKDIT
+484 AEAADFNKDIT

-531 NGTLTYS
+531 RGTLTYS
-538 TDDAKDIKIGNTKKK
+538 TDSAKDIKIGNTKKK
-553 AYVEGGVVDADKIVI
+553 AYVEGGVIDADKIVI
-568 NALNANVEILSN
+568 STLNANVEILSN
-580 TQTSRA
+580 TQTGRA
-586 EILAKQV
+586 EIVAKRV
-593 TLTSMTSADGIYVG
+593 TISSMTAADGISVG
-607 AQNVALKG
+607 AQNISLTG
-615 AISTANASQ
+615 AISTGNASQ
-624 IELSSTAVDAN
+624 IILSSTAVDAN
-635 AQVSATG
+635 AQASATG
-642 KINGK
+642 KIGGK
-647 LVAQKV
+647 LALENV
-653 DLTAT
+653 DLIAT
-658 ASSGITSIVLDAD
+658 ASSSITSIVLDD
-671 STAQISGKVEAGI
+671 QSTAQISGTIEAGI

-691 MLSGHSC
+691 MLGGHSC
-698 SEYRDI
+698 SEYKNV
-704 ATLAIYRESAGDYTI
+704 ATLAIYRAGAGDYTI

-734 VDLIVEERAGGKIFA
+734 VDLIIEERAGGKIFA
-749 VSAKVVGATKYVFNV
+749 VSAKVVGATNYVFNV

-770 VESNQLDVSSLMS
+770 ASGNQLDISALMS

-793 VFVKGDY
+793 VYAKGNY
-800 DFGALETASGT
+800 DFATLETADAT
-811 VYVDSDQA
+811 VYVDSDST

-825 KITLSTPE
+825 KITLATPE
-833 NVQVA
+833 NLQVA

-846 AFNKVDFADYYT
+846 AFSKVDFADYYT
-858 VDVAGQQLRFDADK
+858 VDVAGQQLRFEADK
-872 NATTQKFYLTEV
+872 DAATQKFYLTEV
-884 LKAVGNYS
+884 LKEVGNYS

-906 SKQAMASYTKT
+906 SKQAMTSYTKT
-917 QQLGTVTELTAR
+917 QQLGVATELTAR

-939 VAIDGADSYIVYA
+939 SAVEGADSYIIFA
-952 NNAGTLVELGR
+952 NDGGRLVELGR

-972 KTLLGGATEIAVVA
+972 KTLLGSATEVSVVA
-986 QGNGYYTTGGF
+986 QGNGYYITGGF
-997 ANATVER
+997 ATTPIV

>member
-56 SDVANLAMMGYAPD
+56 SDVANLSMMGYAPD

-85 IDMSSSDIATRCNLV
+85 IDMSASDIATRCNLV
-100 TLSGDEPFE
+100 TLSDDEPFE

-182 GEDADEHLAMLQAS
+182 GEDSDEHLAMLQAS
-196 YQLLKDHPINIERI
+196 YELLKDHPINLERI

-249 LVKGIGIG
+249 LVKGIGVG

-278 KAKRAIDAFREGYD
+278 KAKRAIDAFKEGYD

-315 SIELIDEKVVG
+315 AIELIDEKVVG
-326 YCKRELDE
+326 YCKRELDD

-347 PTPISIKTHV
+347 PTPIAIKTHV

-369 SDIDS
+369 SDIES
-374 GFSTYN
+374 GYTTYN
-380 EKTAKES
+380 EKTAKAS

-396 LIEDFLSKPEETQE
+396 LIDDFLSKPEETQE
-410 SSQLADTGESDNEDK
+410 EVVPTEEQKGDGV

-432 IGDNQAP
+432 ISDNKPP
-439 KTKKPL
+439 KAKKPL

-466 GLGIGLPVYFHF
+466 GLGVGLPVYFHF

-484 ASAEDFNKDIT
+484 AEAADFNKDIT

-531 NGTLTYS
+531 RGTLTYS
-538 TDDAKDIKIGNTKKK
+538 TDSAKDIKIGNTKKK
-553 AYVEGGVVDADKIVI
+553 AYVEGGVIDADKIVI
-568 NALNANVEILSN
+568 STLNANVEILSN
-580 TQTSRA
+580 TQTGRA
-586 EILAKQV
+586 EIVAKRV
-593 TLTSMTSADGIYVG
+593 TISSMTAADGISVG
-607 AQNVALKG
+607 AQNISLTG
-615 AISTANASQ
+615 AISTGNASQ
-624 IELSSTAVDAN
+624 IILSSTAVDAN
-635 AQVSATG
+635 AQASATG
-642 KINGK
+642 KIGGK
-647 LVAQKV
+647 LALENV
-653 DLTAT
+653 DLIAT
-658 ASSGITSIVLDAD
+658 ASSSITSIVLDD
-671 STAQISGKVEAGI
+671 QSTAQISGTIEAGI

-691 MLSGHSC
+691 MLGGHSC
-698 SEYRDI
+698 SEYKNV
-704 ATLAIYRESAGDYTI
+704 ATLAIYRAGAGDYTI
-719 KGCDKVVYIDKLATP
+719 KGCDKVVYIDKLVTP
-734 VDLIVEERAGGKIFA
+734 VDLIIEERAGGKIFA
-749 VSAKVVGATKYVFNV
+749 VSAKVVGATNYVFNV

-770 VESNQLDVSSLMS
+770 ASGNQLDISALMS

-793 VFVKGDY
+793 VYAKGNY
-800 DFGALETASGT
+800 DFATLETADAT
-811 VYVDSDQA
+811 VYVDSDST

-825 KITLSTPE
+825 KIILATPE
-833 NVQVA
+833 NLQVA

-846 AFNKVDFADYYT
+846 AFSKVDFADYYT
-858 VDVAGQQLRFDADK
+858 VDIAGQQLRFEADK
-872 NATTQKFYLTEV
+872 DAATQKFYLTEV
-884 LKAVGNYS
+884 LKEVGNYS

-906 SKQAMASYTKT
+906 SKQAMTSYTKT
-917 QQLGTVTELTAR
+917 QQLGVATELTAR

-939 VAIDGADSYIVYA
+939 SAVEGADSYIIFA
-952 NNAGTLVELGR
+952 NDGGRLVELGR

-972 KTLLGGATEIAVVA
+972 KTLLGSATEVSVVA
-986 QGNGYYTTGGF
+986 QGNGYYITGGF
-997 ANATVER
+997 ATTPIV

>member
-56 SDVANLAMMGYAPD
+56 SDVANLSMMGYAPD

-85 IDMSSSDIATRCNLV
+85 IDMSASDIATRCNLV
-100 TLSGDEPFE
+100 TLSDDEPFE

-182 GEDADEHLAMLQAS
+182 GEDSDEHLAMLQAS
-196 YQLLKDHPINIERI
+196 YELLKDHPINLERI

-249 LVKGIGIG
+249 LVKGIGVG

-278 KAKRAIDAFREGYD
+278 KAKRAIDAFKEGYD

-315 SIELIDEKVVG
+315 AIELIDEKVVG
-326 YCKRELDE
+326 YCKRELDD

-347 PTPISIKTHV
+347 PTPIAIKTHV

-369 SDIDS
+369 SDIES
-374 GFSTYN
+374 GYTTYN
-380 EKTAKES
+380 EKTAKAS

-396 LIEDFLSKPEETQE
+396 LIDDFLSKPEETQE
-410 SSQLADTGESDNEDK
+410 EVVPTEEQKGDGV

-432 IGDNQAP
+432 ISDNKPP
-439 KTKKPL
+439 KAKKPL

-466 GLGIGLPVYFHF
+466 GLGVGLPVYFHF

-484 ASAEDFNKDIT
+484 AEAADFNKDIT

-531 NGTLTYS
+531 RGTLTYS
-538 TDDAKDIKIGNTKKK
+538 TDSAKDIKIGNTKKK
-553 AYVEGGVVDADKIVI
+553 AYVEGGVIDADKIVI
-568 NALNANVEILSN
+568 STLNANVEILSN
-580 TQTSRA
+580 TQTGRA
-586 EILAKQV
+586 EIVAKRV
-593 TLTSMTSADGIYVG
+593 TISSMTAADGISVG
-607 AQNVALKG
+607 AQNISLTG
-615 AISTANASQ
+615 AISTGNASQ
-624 IELSSTAVDAN
+624 IILSSTAVDAN
-635 AQVSATG
+635 AQASATG
-642 KINGK
+642 KIGGK
-647 LVAQKV
+647 LALENV
-653 DLTAT
+653 DLIAT
-658 ASSGITSIVLDAD
+658 ASSSITSIVLDD
-671 STAQISGKVEAGI
+671 QSTAQISGTIEAGI

-691 MLSGHSC
+691 MLGGHSC
-698 SEYRDI
+698 SEYKNV
-704 ATLAIYRESAGDYTI
+704 ATLAIYRAGAGDYTI

-734 VDLIVEERAGGKIFA
+734 VDLIIEERAGGKIFA
-749 VSAKVVGATKYVFNV
+749 VSAKVVGATNYVFNV

-770 VESNQLDVSSLMS
+770 ASGNQLDISALMS

-793 VFVKGDY
+793 VYAKGNY
-800 DFGALETASGT
+800 DFATLETADAT
-811 VYVDSDQA
+811 VYVDSDST

-825 KITLSTPE
+825 KITLATPE
-833 NVQVA
+833 NLQVA

-846 AFNKVDFADYYT
+846 AFSKVDFADYYT
-858 VDVAGQQLRFDADK
+858 VDVAGQQLRFEADK
-872 NATTQKFYLTEV
+872 DAATQKFYLTEV
-884 LKAVGNYS
+884 LKEVGNYS

-906 SKQAMASYTKT
+906 SKQAMTSYTKT
-917 QQLGTVTELTAR
+917 QQLGVATELTAR

-939 VAIDGADSYIVYA
+939 SAVEGADSYIIFA
-952 NNAGTLVELGR
+952 NDGGRLVELGR

-972 KTLLGGATEIAVVA
+972 KTLLGSATEVSVVA
-986 QGNGYYTTGGF
+986 QGNGYYITGGF
-997 ANATVER
+997 ATTPIV

>member
-56 SDVANLAMMGYAPD
+56 SDVANLSMMGYAPD

-85 IDMSSSDIATRCNLV
+85 IDMSASDIATRCNLV
-100 TLSGDEPFE
+100 TLSDDEPFE

-182 GEDADEHLAMLQAS
+182 GEDSDEHLAMLQAS
-196 YQLLKDHPINIERI
+196 YELLKDHPINLERI

-278 KAKRAIDAFREGYD
+278 KAKRAIDAFKEGYD

-326 YCKRELDE
+326 YCKRELDD

-347 PTPISIKTHV
+347 PTPIAIKTHV

-369 SDIDS
+369 SDIES
-374 GFSTYN
+374 GYTTYN
-380 EKTAKES
+380 EKTAKAS

-396 LIEDFLSKPEETQE
+396 LIDDFLSKPEETQE
-410 SSQLADTGESDNEDK
+410 EVVPTEEQKGDGV

-432 IGDNQAP
+432 ISDNKPP
-439 KTKKPL
+439 KAKKPL

-466 GLGIGLPVYFHF
+466 GLGVGLPVYFHF

-484 ASAEDFNKDIT
+484 AEAADFNKDIT

-531 NGTLTYS
+531 RGTLTYS
-538 TDDAKDIKIGNTKKK
+538 TDSAKDIKIGNTKKK
-553 AYVEGGVVDADKIVI
+553 AYVEGGVIDADKIVI
-568 NALNANVEILSN
+568 STLNANVEILSN
-580 TQTSRA
+580 TQTGRA
-586 EILAKQV
+586 EILAKRV
-593 TLTSMTSADGIYVG
+593 TISSMTAADGISVG
-607 AQNVALKG
+607 AQNISLTG
-615 AISTANASQ
+615 AISTGNASQ
-624 IELSSTAVDAN
+624 IILSSTAVDAN
-635 AQVSATG
+635 AQASATG
-642 KINGK
+642 KIGGK
-647 LVAQKV
+647 LALENV
-653 DLTAT
+653 DLIAT
-658 ASSGITSIVLDAD
+658 ASSSITSIVLDD
-671 STAQISGKVEAGI
+671 QSTAQISGTIEAGI

-691 MLSGHSC
+691 MLGGHSC
-698 SEYRDI
+698 SEYKNV
-704 ATLAIYRESAGDYTI
+704 ATLAIYRAGAGDYTI

-734 VDLIVEERAGGKIFA
+734 VDLIIEERAGGKIFA
-749 VSAKVVGATKYVFNV
+749 VSAKVVGATNYVFNV

-770 VESNQLDVSSLMS
+770 ASGNQLDISALMS

-793 VFVKGDY
+793 VYAKGNY
-800 DFGALETASGT
+800 DFATLETADAT
-811 VYVDSDQA
+811 VYVDSDST

-825 KITLSTPE
+825 KITLATPE
-833 NVQVA
+833 NLQVA

-846 AFNKVDFADYYT
+846 AFSKVDFADYYT
-858 VDVAGQQLRFDADK
+858 VDVAGQQLRFEADK
-872 NATTQKFYLTEV
+872 DAATQKFYLTEV
-884 LKAVGNYS
+884 LKEVGNYS

-906 SKQAMASYTKT
+906 SKQAMTSYTKT
-917 QQLGTVTELTAR
+917 QQLGVATELTAR

-939 VAIDGADSYIVYA
+939 SAVEGADSYIIFA
-952 NNAGTLVELGR
+952 NDGGRLVELGR

-972 KTLLGGATEIAVVA
+972 KTLLGSATEVSVVA
-986 QGNGYYTTGGF
+986 QGNGYYITGGF
-997 ANATVER
+997 ATTPIV

>member
-56 SDVANLAMMGYAPD
+56 SDVANLSMMGYAPD

-85 IDMSSSDIATRCNLV
+85 IDMSASDIATRCNLV
-100 TLSGDEPFE
+100 TLSDDEPFE

-128 LIKAVQEALGNDK
+128 LIKAVQGALGNDK

-182 GEDADEHLAMLQAS
+182 GEDSDEHLAMLQAS
-196 YQLLKDHPINIERI
+196 YELLKDHPINLERI

-278 KAKRAIDAFREGYD
+278 KAKRAIDAFKEGYD

-326 YCKRELDE
+326 YCKRELDD

-347 PTPISIKTHV
+347 PTPIAIKTHV

-369 SDIDS
+369 SDIES
-374 GFSTYN
+374 GYTTYN
-380 EKTAKES
+380 EKTAKAS

-396 LIEDFLSKPEETQE
+396 LIDDFLSKPEETQE
-410 SSQLADTGESDNEDK
+410 EVVPTEEQKGDGV

-432 IGDNQAP
+432 ISDNKPP
-439 KTKKPL
+439 KAKKPL

-466 GLGIGLPVYFHF
+466 GLGVGLPVYFHF

-484 ASAEDFNKDIT
+484 AEAADFNKDIT

-531 NGTLTYS
+531 RGTLTYS
-538 TDDAKDIKIGNTKKK
+538 TDSAKDIKIGNTKKK
-553 AYVEGGVVDADKIVI
+553 AYVEGGVIDADKIVI
-568 NALNANVEILSN
+568 STLNANVEILSN
-580 TQTSRA
+580 TQTGRA
-586 EILAKQV
+586 EIVAKRV
-593 TLTSMTSADGIYVG
+593 TISSMTAADGISVG
-607 AQNVALKG
+607 AQNISLTG
-615 AISTANASQ
+615 AISTGNASQ
-624 IELSSTAVDAN
+624 IILSSTAVDAN
-635 AQVSATG
+635 AQASATG
-642 KINGK
+642 KIGGK
-647 LVAQKV
+647 LALENV
-653 DLTAT
+653 DLIAT
-658 ASSGITSIVLDAD
+658 ASSSITSIVLDD
-671 STAQISGKVEAGI
+671 QSTAQISGTIEAGI

-691 MLSGHSC
+691 MLGGHSC
-698 SEYRDI
+698 SEYKNV
-704 ATLAIYRESAGDYTI
+704 ATLAIYRAGAGDYTI

-734 VDLIVEERAGGKIFA
+734 VDLIIEERAGGKIFA
-749 VSAKVVGATKYVFNV
+749 VSAKVVGATNYVFNV

-770 VESNQLDVSSLMS
+770 ASGNQLDISALMS

-793 VFVKGDY
+793 VYAKGNY
-800 DFGALETASGT
+800 DFATLETADAT
-811 VYVDSDQA
+811 VYVDSDST

-825 KITLSTPE
+825 KITLATPE
-833 NVQVA
+833 NLQVA

-846 AFNKVDFADYYT
+846 AFSKVDFADYYT
-858 VDVAGQQLRFDADK
+858 VDIAGQQLRFEADK
-872 NATTQKFYLTEV
+872 DAATQKFYLTEV
-884 LKAVGNYS
+884 LKEVGNYS

-906 SKQAMASYTKT
+906 SKQAMTSYTKT
-917 QQLGTVTELTAR
+917 QQLGVATELTAR

-939 VAIDGADSYIVYA
+939 SAVEGADSYIIFA
-952 NNAGTLVELGR
+952 NDGGRLVELGR

-972 KTLLGGATEIAVVA
+972 KTLLGSATEVSVVA
-986 QGNGYYTTGGF
+986 QGNGYYITGGF
-997 ANATVER
+997 ATTPIV

>member
-56 SDVANLAMMGYAPD
+56 SDVANLSMMGYAPD

-85 IDMSSSDIATRCNLV
+85 IDMSASDIATRCNLV
-100 TLSGDEPFE
+100 TLSDDEPFE

-182 GEDADEHLAMLQAS
+182 GEDSDEHLAMLQAS
-196 YQLLKDHPINIERI
+196 YELLKDHPINLERI

-249 LVKGIGIG
+249 LVKGIGVG

-278 KAKRAIDAFREGYD
+278 KAKRAIDAFKEGYD

-315 SIELIDEKVVG
+315 AIELIDEKVVG
-326 YCKRELDE
+326 YCKRELDD

-347 PTPISIKTHV
+347 PTPIAIKTHV

-369 SDIDS
+369 SDIES
-374 GFSTYN
+374 GYTTYN
-380 EKTAKES
+380 EKTAKAS

-396 LIEDFLSKPEETQE
+396 LIDDFLSKPEETQE
-410 SSQLADTGESDNEDK
+410 EVVPTEEQKGDGV

-432 IGDNQAP
+432 ISDNKPP
-439 KTKKPL
+439 KAKKPL

-466 GLGIGLPVYFHF
+466 GLGVGLPVYFHF

-484 ASAEDFNKDIT
+484 AEAADFNKDIT

-531 NGTLTYS
+531 RGTLTYS
-538 TDDAKDIKIGNTKKK
+538 TDSAKDIKIGNTKKK
-553 AYVEGGVVDADKIVI
+553 AYVVGGVIDADKIVI
-568 NALNANVEILSN
+568 STLNANVEILSN
-580 TQTSRA
+580 TQTGRA
-586 EILAKQV
+586 EIVAKRV
-593 TLTSMTSADGIYVG
+593 TISSMTAADGISVG
-607 AQNVALKG
+607 AQNISLTG
-615 AISTANASQ
+615 AISTGNASQ
-624 IELSSTAVDAN
+624 IILSSTAVDAN
-635 AQVSATG
+635 AQASATG
-642 KINGK
+642 KIGGK
-647 LVAQKV
+647 LALENV
-653 DLTAT
+653 DLIAT
-658 ASSGITSIVLDAD
+658 ASSSITSIVLDD
-671 STAQISGKVEAGI
+671 QSTAQISGTIEAGI

-691 MLSGHSC
+691 MLGGHSC
-698 SEYRDI
+698 SEYKNV
-704 ATLAIYRESAGDYTI
+704 ATLAIYRAGAGDYTI

-734 VDLIVEERAGGKIFA
+734 VDLIIEERAGGKIFA
-749 VSAKVVGATKYVFNV
+749 VSAKVVGATNYVFNV

-770 VESNQLDVSSLMS
+770 ASGNQLDISALMS

-793 VFVKGDY
+793 VYAKGNY
-800 DFGALETASGT
+800 DFATLETADAT
-811 VYVDSDQA
+811 VYVDSDST

-825 KITLSTPE
+825 KITLATPE
-833 NVQVA
+833 NLQVA

-846 AFNKVDFADYYT
+846 AFSKVDFADYYT
-858 VDVAGQQLRFDADK
+858 VDIAGQQLRFEADK
-872 NATTQKFYLTEV
+872 DAATQKFYLTEV
-884 LKAVGNYS
+884 LKEVGNYS

-906 SKQAMASYTKT
+906 SKQAMTSYTKT
-917 QQLGTVTELTAR
+917 QQLGVATELTAR

-939 VAIDGADSYIVYA
+939 SAVEGADSYIIFA
-952 NNAGTLVELGR
+952 NDGGRLVELGR

-972 KTLLGGATEIAVVA
+972 KTLLGSATEVSVVA
-986 QGNGYYTTGGF
+986 QGNGYYITGGF
-997 ANATVER
+997 ATTPIV

>member
-56 SDVANLAMMGYAPD
+56 SDVANLSMMGYAPD

-85 IDMSSSDIATRCNLV
+85 IDMSASDIATRCNLV
-100 TLSGDEPFE
+100 TLSDDEPFE

-182 GEDADEHLAMLQAS
+182 GEDSDEHLAMLQAS
-196 YQLLKDHPINIERI
+196 YELLKDHPINLERI

-278 KAKRAIDAFREGYD
+278 KAKRAIDAFKEGYD

-315 SIELIDEKVVG
+315 AIELIDEKVVG
-326 YCKRELDE
+326 YCKRELDD

-369 SDIDS
+369 SDIES
-374 GFSTYN
+374 GYTTYN
-380 EKTAKES
+380 EKTAKAS

-396 LIEDFLSKPEETQE
+396 LIDDFLSKPEETQE
-410 SSQLADTGESDNEDK
+410 EVVPTEEQKGDGV

-432 IGDNQAP
+432 ISDNKPP
-439 KTKKPL
+439 KAKKPL

-466 GLGIGLPVYFHF
+466 GLGVGLPVYFHF

-484 ASAEDFNKDIT
+484 AEAADFNKDIT

-531 NGTLTYS
+531 RGTLTYS
-538 TDDAKDIKIGNTKKK
+538 TDSAKDIKIGNTKKK
-553 AYVEGGVVDADKIVI
+553 AYVEGGVIDADKIVI
-568 NALNANVEILSN
+568 STLNANVEILSN
-580 TQTSRA
+580 TQTGRA
-586 EILAKQV
+586 EIVAKRV
-593 TLTSMTSADGIYVG
+593 TISSMTAADGISVG
-607 AQNVALKG
+607 AQNISLTG
-615 AISTANASQ
+615 AISTGNASQ
-624 IELSSTAVDAN
+624 IILSSTAVDAN
-635 AQVSATG
+635 AQASATG
-642 KINGK
+642 KIGGK
-647 LVAQKV
+647 LALENV
-653 DLTAT
+653 DLIAT
-658 ASSGITSIVLDAD
+658 ASSSITSIVLDD
-671 STAQISGKVEAGI
+671 QSTAQISGTIEAGI

-691 MLSGHSC
+691 MLGGHSC
-698 SEYRDI
+698 SEYKNV
-704 ATLAIYRESAGDYTI
+704 ATLAIYRAGAGDYTI

-734 VDLIVEERAGGKIFA
+734 VDLIIEERAGGKIFA
-749 VSAKVVGATKYVFNV
+749 VSAKVVGATNYVFNV

-770 VESNQLDVSSLMS
+770 ASGNQLDISALMS

-793 VFVKGDY
+793 VYAKGNY
-800 DFGALETASGT
+800 DFATLETADAT
-811 VYVDSDQA
+811 VYVDSDST

-825 KITLSTPE
+825 KITLATPE
-833 NVQVA
+833 NLQVA

-846 AFNKVDFADYYT
+846 AFSKVDFADYYT
-858 VDVAGQQLRFDADK
+858 VDIAGQQLRFEADK
-872 NATTQKFYLTEV
+872 DAATQKFYLTEV
-884 LKAVGNYS
+884 LKEVGNYS

-906 SKQAMASYTKT
+906 SKQAMTSYTKT
-917 QQLGTVTELTAR
+917 QQLGVATELTAR

-939 VAIDGADSYIVYA
+939 SAVEGADSYIIFA
-952 NNAGTLVELGR
+952 NDGGRLVELGR

-972 KTLLGGATEIAVVA
+972 KTLLGSATEVSVVA
-986 QGNGYYTTGGF
+986 QGNGYYITGGF
-997 ANATVER
+997 ATTPIV